1 MMENEMTKE
10 LTADQLETLRD
21 KLMDLE
27 IESIMD
33 DKDKLL
39 ALVYEH
45 VVGNY
50 ENKDEVEIL
59 EMAEY
64 YGVEVE

>member
-1 MMENEMTKE
+1 MTKE
-10 LTADQLETLRD
+10 LTVDQLETLRD

-39 ALVYEH
+39 ALVYDH
-45 VVGNY
+45 VVSNY
-50 ENKDEVEIL
+50 ENMDEVEIL

>member
-1 MMENEMTKE
+1 MTKE

-39 ALVYEH
+39 ALVYDH
-45 VVGNY
+45 VVSNY
-50 ENKDEVEIL
+50 ENMDEVEIL

>member
-1 MMENEMTKE
+1 MTKITDYQE
-10 LTADQLETLRD
+10 LFNRLV
-21 KLMDLE
+21 DLQFNA
-27 IESIMD
+27 IMD

-39 ALVYEH
+39 ALVYDH
-45 VVGNY
+45 VVSNY